1 MDLNDSTEEAR
12 FRADLRAWLEANAP
26 REMKQSNPEEQRSA
40 IVAWHR
46 QLNEA
51 GYTGLSWPIE
61 VGGKGLGPLEEAILV
76 QEVER
81 LGISSGLNYGFIA
94 RAMLLFATP
103 EQQRRYLPGLLSGSE
118 FWCQGFSEPDAGSDL
133 ASLRTRAVAD
143 PTIGDTG
150 GYRITGQK
158 TWTSGAQFA
167 DLCLCLVRT
176 GEIEDRHRGISA
188 VIIDMKSPGIDIR
201 PIRTIRGDT
210 EFCEV
215 FFEDTPVSNE
225 NLVGQPGEGWNYAL
239 VTLTYERG
247 PADIGFVSKYL
258 SMVQRLRKE
267 AALRGLGTDNA
278 VQREISRVAAGVEV
292 LRLHVLRSLSMR
304 LDRAPGAEG
313 SVDKLLMARVEQDL
327 LHVAMNLFG
336 SEALVDDRDHWFS
349 DYLYSRAST
358 IYGGS
363 AQIQR
368 NVLAERCLG
377 LPR

>member
-1 MDLNDSTEEAR
+1 
-12 FRADLRAWLEANAP
+12 
-26 REMKQSNPEEQRSA
+26 
-40 IVAWHR
+40 
-46 QLNEA
+46 
-51 GYTGLSWPIE
+51 
-61 VGGKGLGPLEEAILV
+61 
-76 QEVER
+76 
-81 LGISSGLNYGFIA
+81 
-94 RAMLLFATP
+94 
-103 EQQRRYLPGLLSGSE
+103 
-118 FWCQGFSEPDAGSDL
+118 
-133 ASLRTRAVAD
+133 
-143 PTIGDTG
+143 
-150 GYRITGQK
+150 
-158 TWTSGAQFA
+158 
-167 DLCLCLVRT
+167 
-176 GEIEDRHRGISA
+176 
-188 VIIDMKSPGIDIR
+188 MKSPGIDVR

-215 FFEDTPVSNE
+215 FFEDTPVPYE
-225 NLVGQPGEGWNYAL
+225 NLVGKPGEGWNYAL

-267 AALRGLGTDNA
+267 AALRGLGADSA
-278 VQREISRVAAGVEV
+278 VQREISRSAAGVEV

-304 LDRAPGAEG
+304 LERAPGAEG

>member
-1 MDLNDSTEEAR
+1 
-12 FRADLRAWLEANAP
+12 
-26 REMKQSNPEEQRSA
+26 
-40 IVAWHR
+40 
-46 QLNEA
+46 
-51 GYTGLSWPIE
+51 
-61 VGGKGLGPLEEAILV
+61 
-76 QEVER
+76 
-81 LGISSGLNYGFIA
+81 
-94 RAMLLFATP
+94 
-103 EQQRRYLPGLLSGSE
+103 
-118 FWCQGFSEPDAGSDL
+118 
-133 ASLRTRAVAD
+133 
-143 PTIGDTG
+143 
-150 GYRITGQK
+150 
-158 TWTSGAQFA
+158 
-167 DLCLCLVRT
+167 
-176 GEIEDRHRGISA
+176 
-188 VIIDMKSPGIDIR
+188 
-201 PIRTIRGDT
+201 
-210 EFCEV
+210 V
-215 FFEDTPVSNE
+215 FFEDTPVPYE
-225 NLVGQPGEGWNYAL
+225 NLVGKPGEGWNYAL

-267 AALRGLGTDNA
+267 AALRGLGADSA
-278 VQREISRVAAGVEV
+278 VQREISRAAAGVEV

-304 LDRAPGAEG
+304 LKQAPGAEG

>member
-1 MDLNDSTEEAR
+1 MDLNDSPEEAR

-26 REMKQSNPEEQRSA
+26 RGAIASDPAEQRAA

-46 QLNEA
+46 MLNEA

-81 LGISSGLNYGFIA
+81 LGVTSGLNYGFIA
-94 RAMLLFATP
+94 RAMLLFATQ
-103 EQQRRYLPGLLSGSE
+103 EQRRRYLPGLLSGSE

-133 ASLRTRAVAD
+133 ASLRTRATPD
-143 PTIGDTG
+143 PTIGETG

-188 VIIDMKSPGIDIR
+188 VIIDMRSPGIEIR

-215 FFEDTPVSNE
+215 FFEDTPVPCE

-258 SMVQRLRKE
+258 SMVKRLRKE
-267 AALRGLGTDNA
+267 AASRGLSEDAA
-278 VQREISRVAAGVEV
+278 VQREISRVATGVEV

-304 LDRAPGAEG
+304 LKQAPGAEG

-327 LHVAMNLFG
+327 LHAAMDLFG
-336 SEALVDDRDHWFS
+336 AGALVDDQGHWFS
-349 DYLYSRAST
+349 DYLYSRAAT

>member
-1 MDLNDSTEEAR
+1 
-12 FRADLRAWLEANAP
+12 
-26 REMKQSNPEEQRSA
+26 
-40 IVAWHR
+40 
-46 QLNEA
+46 
-51 GYTGLSWPIE
+51 
-61 VGGKGLGPLEEAILV
+61 
-76 QEVER
+76 
-81 LGISSGLNYGFIA
+81 
-94 RAMLLFATP
+94 
-103 EQQRRYLPGLLSGSE
+103 
-118 FWCQGFSEPDAGSDL
+118 
-133 ASLRTRAVAD
+133 
-143 PTIGDTG
+143 
-150 GYRITGQK
+150 
-158 TWTSGAQFA
+158 
-167 DLCLCLVRT
+167 
-176 GEIEDRHRGISA
+176 
-188 VIIDMKSPGIDIR
+188 MKSPGIDVR

-215 FFEDTPVSNE
+215 FFEDTPVSAE
-225 NLVGQPGEGWNYAL
+225 NLVGKPGEGWNYAL

-267 AALRGLGTDNA
+267 AALRGLGTDSA

-336 SEALVDDRDHWFS
+336 SEALVNDRDHWFS